1 MHSRSKLQ
9 LAFGGSRRKAERES
23 AEKFKN
29 ILGRN
34 KILTINGKEWRSE
47 REDMQDQGEI
57 GYGTCGHVQKMI
69 HLPTGTPMA
78 VKQMRRSGNEE
89 ENKRIAM
96 DLDVV
101 LKSHDCKYIV
111 RCFGCFIFDA
121 EVWICMELMSTCFDR
136 LLKHTNNRGIPER
149 ILGKVTVATVR
160 ALSYLKDKHGVIH
173 RDVKPSNILIDTRGN
188 IKLCDFGISGRL
200 VDSKAKTRSAGC
212 AAYMSPER
220 IDPKQGQ
227 YDIRADVWALGITL
241 IELATGFLPYQNCVN
256 EFEVLTMVLEHSP
269 PKLPD
274 DRGFSENFHRFVELC
289 LTKDF
294 NARPKYQEL
303 LTQPFITYYEN
314 TPVDVAKWYEAI
326 SKCFETEIKTEVAP
340 PPAPAPRP
348 KLSLP
353 PIIPAKPQM
362 LNGNNGSGS
371 STSINNS
378 GTAPTTDTTDFQLQ
392 IATRKMGEFKFAPMN
407 RTPNMSM
414 RPDRSLS
421 PPSISTPPAR
431 RSRGG
436 LISGGLNKCICD
448 IKSSVENLQEN
459 TSPILLKRFCHQQ
472 SQMAVAN
479 GGGKTCPKCNGGRK
493 SSSANAA
500 TGPTYSNGF
509 SPLPRRQ
516 FSYEPSLPTHIPSR
530 LSREDTLPRHHRS
543 TDTYLNSDSC
553 DTTTTNDVTTSS
565 NASTITNNTSS
576 NNSDEEHLTPFQL
589 YLANGLPS
597 HTSSSTSSTHTTPS
611 TNGNRVA
618 IMTQQYQQQIQIKT
632 TTTTTSTINQLRSPP
647 PPLRPRRSHEPPP
660 EIPMPPRNYQ
670 LINASNQQ
678 QQTQATTN
686 GSFSLLGAITNPFV
700 NRRMS

>member
-1 MHSRSKLQ
+1 MSRNKLN
-9 LAFGGSRRKAERES
+9 LDIRFNRRNRTERDN
-23 AEKFKN
+23 AGEKFKN
-29 ILGRN
+29 IMGRN
-34 KILTINGKEWRSE
+34 KILTINGREWKSE

-111 RCFGCFIFDA
+111 QCFGCFIFDA

-136 LLKHTNNRGIPER
+136 LLRHTDNRAIPER
-149 ILGKVTVATVR
+149 ILGKVTVATVK

-173 RDVKPSNILIDTRGN
+173 RDVKPSNILIDSLGN

-241 IELATGFLPYQNCVN
+241 IELATGVLPYQDCQT
-256 EFEVLTMVLEHSP
+256 EFEVLTKVLGSNP
-269 PKLPD
+269 PRLPD
-274 DRGFSENFHRFVELC
+274 GRFHQDFHSFVELC

-294 NARPKYQEL
+294 NDRPKYQQL
-303 LTQPFITYYEN
+303 LAQPFIKYYETN
-314 TPVDVAKWYEAI
+314 PVDVAQWYQGV
-326 SKCFETEIKTEVAP
+326 SKCFEMEIKTELP
-340 PPAPAPRP
+340 PMVPASRP

-353 PIIPAKPQM
+353 PIVPAKPHQM
-362 LNGNNGSGS
+362 LNGNNISITSSS
-371 STSINNS
+371 STVASTGQS
-378 GTAPTTDTTDFQLQ
+378 DTTDFQMQ
-392 IATRKMGEFKFAPMN
+392 IQQTTRRMSDFKFAPMS
-407 RTPNMSM
+407 RTPNLNK

-421 PPSISTPPAR
+421 PPSSISTPPAR

-448 IKSSVENLQEN
+448 IKNSVENLQEH

-500 TGPTYSNGF
+500 TGSSHHNYSNGF
-509 SPLPRRQ
+509 SPLPQRQ
-516 FSYEPSLPTHIPSR
+516 FSYDPPPTTIIPSR

-553 DTTTTNDVTTSS
+553 DTNVTTTTSSSS
-565 NASTITNNTSS
+565 NASTITNDSS
-576 NNSDEEHLTPFQL
+576 NNCNLTPFQSFF
-589 YLANGLPS
+589 ANGGS
-597 HTSSSTSSTHTTPS
+597 TTTSSTPS
-611 TNGNRVA
+611 TNGNRVQ
-618 IMTQQYQQQIQIKT
+618 IMTQKYQQKIETTIKT
-632 TTTTTSTINQLRSPP
+632 TTTTTMNELGSPP
-647 PPLRPRRSHEPPP
+647 PPLRPRRIREPPP
-660 EIPMPPRNYQ
+660 ELPMPRNYQ
-670 LINASNQQ
+670 KRNENSQQ
-678 QQTQATTN
+678 QQQQASNNGPTN
-686 GSFSLLGAITNPFV
+686 GTGPFSLLNFTNPFA